1 MTLDANLILR
11 VKKSESKI
19 QYGQNIFTLT
29 YKDQKYLFGKTTQYV
44 VETENNIS
52 IFNKKTL

>member
-52 IFNKKTL
+52 IFNNKPI

>member
-11 VKKSESKI
+11 VKKSESEI

-29 YKDQKYLFGKTTQYV
+29 YKGQKYLFGKTTQYV
-44 VETENNIS
+44 VETENSIS
-52 IFNKKTL
+52 IFNN